1 MSAIQPTI
9 PRWESKF
16 LPIRLE
22 RAATAICV
30 VYSTAAISGESHR
43 LGRLDDV
50 SGSGAFSTG
59 LAQDFSLVS
68 IHSSH
73 QNSVLCGLGSGQ
85 AQAVV
90 FLLQSADVVC
100 IQRIENSTA
109 VSVLVLNH
117 ITGGVLDSV
126 LNGTGIGCAL
136 VLHIGDSGSGVAAAI
151 SNLTGQTIEAGLH
164 IIAQIADS
172 AIYTI
177 EALQDGG
184 VHAVKSL
191 AQGLLDASL
200 TKSKIIQVGQDSG
213 IVEASGKVSLSST
226 RCATACT
233 ATISTSEAVSAP
245 TCKEEKNNNPN
256 LLP

>member
-9 PRWESKF
+9 STVGKVS
-16 LPIRLE
+16 LSIRLE
-22 RAATAICV
+22 RAAAAVCV
-30 VYSTAAISGESHR
+30 VYSTAAVSGEGHG

-90 FLLQSADVVC
+90 LLLQGADVVC
-100 IQRIENSTA
+100 VQRIENSTA

-126 LNGTGIGCAL
+126 LDGASVGCVLILHAINGTL
-136 VLHIGDSGSGVAAAI
+136 GSAAAV
-151 SNLTGQTIEAGLH
+151 SNLVGQ
-164 IIAQIADS
+164 
-172 AIYTI
+172 
-177 EALQDGG
+177 G
-184 VHAVKSL
+184 V
-191 AQGLLDASL
+191 DASL
-200 TKSKIIQVGQDSG
+200 GVVAVLQDCGVDAVETLTQSAVNAVNARQNRIGSESSGQ
-213 IVEASGKVSLSST
+213 ISLGSRS
-226 RCATACT
+226 ATAGIAIAALT
-233 ATISTSEAVSAP
+233 ATKATAEAVATTAP
-245 TCKEEKNNNPN
+245 AEQQKDDNPI
-256 LLP
+256 LLS